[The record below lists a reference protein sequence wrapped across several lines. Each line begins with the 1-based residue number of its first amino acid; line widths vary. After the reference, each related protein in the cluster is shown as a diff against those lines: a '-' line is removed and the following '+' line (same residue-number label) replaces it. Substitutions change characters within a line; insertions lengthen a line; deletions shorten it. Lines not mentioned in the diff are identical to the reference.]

1 MCRNLGVS
9 RSGYHAWKARPQ
21 SESAQ
26 RNNALLH
33 EVEKIIQFSNSALG
47 YRQITKQLLDLGISV
62 SKNRVQRLLQRQGYR
77 AIMCRKVLRHKKGL
91 KQSAPVQNLLN
102 RAFQPEKV
110 NQVWASDITQIRCRE
125 GWLYVCVVMDLHSR
139 AIIGMAQSKRN
150 DAGLVVNALLQAQ
163 KTSGLSRLDKTLFH
177 SDQGSQ
183 YCSLEVRQWL
193 VRRGATISQS
203 RKGNCWD
210 NACVESFFSLMKQ
223 QWLYPVGITIMKK
236 MKRLV
241 SSYIGKFY
249 NCWRIHGSIGQTP
262 MACYS
267 LAVTK

>member
-33 EVEKIIQFSNSALG
+33 EIEKIIQFSNSALG

-91 KQSAPVQNLLN
+91 KQSVPVQNLLN

-110 NQVWASDITQIRCRE
+110 NQV
-125 GWLYVCVVMDLHSR
+125 
-139 AIIGMAQSKRN
+139 
-150 DAGLVVNALLQAQ
+150 
-163 KTSGLSRLDKTLFH
+163 
-177 SDQGSQ
+177 
-183 YCSLEVRQWL
+183 
-193 VRRGATISQS
+193 
-203 RKGNCWD
+203 
-210 NACVESFFSLMKQ
+210 
-223 QWLYPVGITIMKK
+223 
-236 MKRLV
+236 
-241 SSYIGKFY
+241 
-249 NCWRIHGSIGQTP
+249 
-262 MACYS
+262 
-267 LAVTK
+267 

>member
-1 MCRNLGVS
+1 MCRNLDVS
-9 RSGYHAWKARPQ
+9 RSGYHAWKTRPK
-21 SESAQ
+21 SESAK
-26 RNNALLH
+26 RNHALLH
-33 EVEKIIQFSNSALG
+33 EIEKIIQFSKSAVG
-47 YRQITKQLLDLGISV
+47 YRQIAKQLSDLGICA

-77 AIMCRKVLRHKKGL
+77 AIMCRKVLKGA

-125 GWLYVCVVMDLHSR
+125 GWLYICVVMDLHSR
-139 AIIGMAQSKRN
+139 AIIGMAQNKRN
-150 DAGLVVNALLQAQ
+150 DAGLVVNALLKAQ
-163 KTSGLSRLDKTLFH
+163 KTSGLDSLENTLFH

-183 YCSLEVRQWL
+183 YCSFEVRKWL
-193 VRRGATISQS
+193 VNRGATFSQS

-223 QWLYPVGITIMKK
+223 QWLYPVGVTMMEK

-241 SSYIGKFY
+241 SDYIGKLY